1 MAFQQQPEH
10 PLRRPIAQAAAVTAL
25 LVAALALRLPLLGL
39 ELRLWLVALGAI
51 AAGAVTGRA
60 LAGHRVGD
68 EGLRLR
74 LRWGWWQR
82 RPEPRVRPLEE
93 LEHAVEFSLGTAFDV
108 HYRLRP
114 HLRGIAA
121 HRLAIRGVSLDGQH
135 ERARAVLGEEA
146 WDLVRPGRPE
156 PEDRNG
162 PGLDLSQVRRVVDV
176 LDAL

>member
-1 MAFQQQPEH
+1 M
-10 PLRRPIAQAAAVTAL
+10 TAL
-25 LVAALALRLPLLGL
+25 LLAALALRMPLLGL

-51 AAGAVTGRA
+51 AAGALTGRA
-60 LAGHRVGD
+60 LAGRGARD

-82 RPEPRVRPLEE
+82 RPAPRIRPLEE

-108 HYRLRP
+108 HFRLRP
-114 HLRGIAA
+114 HLRAIAA
-121 HRLAIRGVSLDGQH
+121 HRLAIRGVSLDGQPG
-135 ERARAVLGEEA
+135 RARAVLGEEA

-156 PEDRNG
+156 PADRNG
-162 PGLDLSQVRRVVDV
+162 RGLDLGQVRRVVDV